1 MVHLKAGVEAT
12 QTANQVVAERPT
24 AAFTGS
30 HPIAAQSVDIMGVRF
45 PRLTQAQAVDL
56 LLTRLTSG
64 MGAGVCF
71 PDMSTLNIAASDP
84 EFLTMLQDKVLTL
97 NDGIGL
103 GTVACLRGAPFQ
115 ANLNGTDLCPML
127 LRKLPAQTR
136 VFALG
141 AAEDVLERAVAK
153 LKDDHPHVQ
162 FVGHRHGYFDADQ
175 DAEVAD
181 MVRAAR
187 PDVVLVGMGNPRQ
200 VNWIVRHQDHPD
212 FAHTLFLAVGGMFHY
227 HSGDLRRVAPA
238 WRRFGLEW
246 LGIVLQQPHKFKRY
260 VLGIPRFLLRAAMYS
275 ALGLH
280 DLRRSTYGDRVL
292 GSHLT
297 DR

>member
-1 MVHLKAGVEAT
+1 MVPLKAGVDASP
-12 QTANQVVAERPT
+12 TANHVFVERPS
-24 AAFTGS
+24 AALVGNR
-30 HPIAAQSVDIMGVRF
+30 PIATPTVDIMGVRF

-64 MGAGVCF
+64 VGAGVCF
-71 PDMSTLNIAASDP
+71 PDMSTLNIAASDH
-84 EFLTMLQDKVLTL
+84 EFLAMLQDKVLTL

-103 GTVACLRGAPFQ
+103 GTVACLRGAPFL

-127 LRKLPAQTR
+127 LRELPPQTR

-141 AAEDVLERAVAK
+141 ATEDVLERAVAK
-153 LKDDHPHVQ
+153 LKSDHPHVH
-162 FVGHRHGYFDADQ
+162 FVGHRHGYFGEDQ

-181 MVRAAR
+181 LVRAAR

-200 VNWIVRHQDHPD
+200 VSWIVRHQDHPD

-246 LGIVLQQPHKFKRY
+246 LGILLQQPHKTKRY
-260 VLGIPRFLLRAAMYS
+260 LLGIPRFLMRAALYS

-280 DLRRSTYGDRVL
+280 DFQRATYGDRVL
-292 GSHLT
+292 GSHPA